1 MKTVV
6 SIVLLFVIVF
16 LLLAGAKNAE
26 KDLQLKGCCH
36 EIVF

>member
-16 LLLAGAKNAE
+16 LLPAVAKTAE
-26 KDLQLKGCCH
+26 KDLQLEG
-36 EIVF
+36 VLP